1 MWAFQYKHGDRP
13 LDGYTIQRA
22 AGRGGFGE
30 VYYAVSDS
38 GREVALKV
46 VQGYEQI
53 ELRGITQCMN
63 LKSPHLVAIFD
74 VKFNEQGKP
83 FVIMEFVSGPNLRQ
97 MLDEHP
103 AGLGTQKAAFFL
115 REIAKGLQYL
125 HDCGIV
131 HRDLKPGNIFFE
143 NGIVKIGDYGLS
155 KSISTSQH
163 SAQTVTVGTVH
174 YMAPE
179 IGAGKYDRSIDIY
192 ALGAVLYE
200 MLTGVPPF
208 VGASPTEVLMKHL
221 QAEPDLSGIEE
232 PFRTAIK
239 RAMAKDPANRFK
251 SVQEMVEAVFGA
263 EHIQMSV
270 SQFSAQE
277 LSMIAGRVAGKLL
290 VGGGAGGAAG
300 SAGSAGSGGTFSP
313 STGVLPPT
321 TGGRRRELFDGGS
334 NAASDDDDAEG
345 SDTRAAIAGWAELAE
360 DRLPLPARIMLA
372 AVCGLAITV
381 AVGLFWPNNR
391 GDPFMAALVTAMSAG
406 SATVGLLAVGRM
418 LARPFRDESAWVQR
432 LAVAGPSALLVNLF
446 AIPLWFSDS
455 RLDDVARWTMLILSG
470 AMLLADPRPW
480 ISPTRRHRVTAGHAL
495 GVCAVA
501 FAATMVFRDS
511 STIITLGVLS
521 ATVLMVQLI
530 APWDPRGFGARAAHA
545 RSIERYAIGGLGI
558 RTERLSPGGGGR
570 VSAEARMEP
579 QGGLPRGLHTPPPI
593 PPIPPLPASAA
604 VHSASNFPL
613 VPRFSPPLWLAV
625 FVAMLATG
633 IAFCVAA
640 AEQPSSR
647 NGDFVAMTSFGVSC
661 LIAAS
666 FALMRS
672 LTKRF
677 RGWWPYLF
685 RPAVRMLC
693 IQTVVT
699 CGIVLGNTSPNW
711 EEAAILAATIVI
723 AGLTF
728 VLITF
733 VPSKLWA
740 VAPEAQQV
748 VKPTA
753 RLAEPG
759 VSPRRR
765 LWALLLAAAAF
776 VTPIAGLHR
785 LYVGKIG
792 TGIVWMLTWGL
803 FGIGTI
809 IDIILII
816 SGGFRDSLGRRLLRW
831 EDEPLDSRD
840 LSRAAREAPVLAAA
854 AAGAPVPPG
863 APVGPARDD
872 WMQEV
877 VGSVVS
883 VFDASAGAGHRAK
896 ARATAAVRAAGG
908 GVVSAMAGMLLFS
921 AALTGLALAV
931 DVPGMIDAGR
941 PTPEI
946 KANLLRALRDLDATQ
961 AAAPRPDARGNL
973 SLTGSV
979 GQRKG
984 EVVLQKGPLVFR
996 TTTTGDVTSTPADPA
1011 ASAGAPDFTAAVDRF
1026 TDRVQE
1032 QFKTLDRDV
1041 ASLIVSGT
1049 RDVARGSLPLS
1060 RVHMEMQA
1068 AQAAANAA
1076 RDMTKA
1082 LEALEDAR
1090 RTLAELERSRAV
1102 QAASDV
1108 AVVAEA
1114 SRGAAVAAG
1123 PAPPAV
1129 PGVPGQAPVVGLEVE
1144 NPASPTAKQML
1155 AELDAQRADLAAQT
1169 RELARDARRSAA
1181 DASKSWQAEF
1191 GRGFFDAS
1199 SDDETS
1205 VAAPLRLVGL
1215 VLCGT
1220 FTVTGL
1226 SLLLF
1231 ARRRNGAAHLLRAV
1245 TGVGFLML
1253 AFLALHVAIA
1263 DRDVWGRTAGQS
1275 VQVVAEQMTR
1285 ALTDGP
1291 AVLAGATFLL
1301 AMLLLAWPPRR
1312 LREAPAAVAWAQ
1324 QPGRGAPGG
1333 VNASTHERHDP
1344 PPPPPPAP
1352 PTPPPLP
1359 VSQEA

>member
-13 LDGYTIQRA
+13 LEGYTIQRA

-221 QAEPDLSGIEE
+221 QAEPDLSNIEE

-270 SQFSAQE
+270 SQFSPQE
-277 LSMIAGRVAGKLL
+277 LSMVAGRVAGKLL
-290 VGGGAGGAAG
+290 AGAPAGGGAGAG
-300 SAGSAGSGGTFSP
+300 SSGTFSP
-313 STGVLPPT
+313 STGAVPPLNA
-321 TGGRRRELFDGGS
+321 GRRSDLFDSAGDS
-334 NAASDDDDAEG
+334 IDEDEMS
-345 SDTRAAIAGWAELAE
+345 TREALAGWTEQAE
-360 DRLPLPARIMLA
+360 DRLPLTARVVMA
-372 AVCGLAITV
+372 AVCGLTITV
-381 AVGLFWPNNR
+381 AVGIFWPGGK
-391 GDPFMAALVTAMSAG
+391 GDPFLAALITALSAG
-406 SATVGLLAVGRM
+406 SATAGLLAVGRY
-418 LARPFRDESAWVQR
+418 LARPLQGESAWVQR
-432 LAVAGPSALLVNLF
+432 LAVAGPSALMINAF
-446 AIPLWFSDS
+446 AIPLWYADG
-455 RLDDVARWTMLILSG
+455 RLDDLARWTMCILSG

-480 ISPTRRHRVTAGHAL
+480 ISPTRRQRVTPGHAI

-501 FAATMVFRDS
+501 LTATFVFQSS

-530 APWDPRGFGARAAHA
+530 APWDPAAA
-545 RSIERYAIGGLGI
+545 GRRQTQPASVERYAIGGLGI
-558 RTERLSPGGGGR
+558 RTERLAPATDR
-570 VSAEARMEP
+570 AEFAPAMV
-579 QGGLPRGLHTPPPI
+579 GLVGPRPPAPPPI
-593 PPIPPLPASAA
+593 PPIPPLPAAAMVPSAG
-604 VHSASNFPL
+604 VFPP
-613 VPRFSPPLWLAV
+613 VPRYAPVLWLMG
-625 FVAMLATG
+625 FVVLLAAG

-640 AEQPSSR
+640 AQQPWSR
-647 NGDFVAMTSFGVSC
+647 TAEFVGMTSVGVSA
-661 LIAAS
+661 LIAAA

-685 RPAVRMLC
+685 RPLVRMAC
-693 IQTVVT
+693 IQSVVT
-699 CGIVLGNTSPNW
+699 CGIVLGNTNPDW
-711 EEAAILAATIVI
+711 AEAALLAAVIVT

-733 VPSKLWA
+733 VPSRLWF
-740 VAPEAQQV
+740 VSPEVQQV

-753 RLAEPG
+753 KLAEPG

-776 VTPIAGLHR
+776 VTPVAGLHR
-785 LYVGKIG
+785 LYVDKIG
-792 TGIVWMLTWGL
+792 TGILWMLTWGVL
-803 FGIGTI
+803 GIGTV
-809 IDIILII
+809 IDLILIV
-816 SGGFRDSLGRRLLRW
+816 SGNFRDKLGRRLLRW
-831 EDEPLDSRD
+831 EDEPLDARD
-840 LSRAAREAPVLAAA
+840 LNRAAREAPLLAAA
-854 AAGAPVPPG
+854 AAGAPLPPG
-863 APVGPARDD
+863 APVNPARDD

-883 VFDASAGAGHRAK
+883 VFDASAGAGQRAK

-908 GVVSAMAGMLLFS
+908 GIVSAMAGLLLFC
-921 AALTGLALAV
+921 AGITGLALGV

-946 KANLLRALRDLDATQ
+946 KSALLRGLHDLDSAQRTGRSDRAETGNATF
-961 AAAPRPDARGNL
+961 RGKA
-973 SLTGSV
+973 
-979 GQRKG
+979 GQKQN
-984 EVVLQKGPLVFR
+984 EVVLQRGPMVFR
-996 TTTTGDVTSTPADPA
+996 TTSHGLELSLSTAATAPLPPAAPVAGTSVDVEAPLPSAPPADA
-1011 ASAGAPDFTAAVDRF
+1011 LAEIDARREALSEE
-1026 TDRVQE
+1026 VQA
-1032 QFKTLDRDV
+1032 L
-1041 ASLIVSGT
+1041 
-1049 RDVARGSLPLS
+1049 AR
-1060 RVHMEMQA
+1060 
-1068 AQAAANAA
+1068 QAAASERAA
-1076 RDMTKA
+1076 A
-1082 LEALEDAR
+1082 
-1090 RTLAELERSRAV
+1090 AE
-1102 QAASDV
+1102 
-1108 AVVAEA
+1108 
-1114 SRGAAVAAG
+1114 
-1123 PAPPAV
+1123 
-1129 PGVPGQAPVVGLEVE
+1129 
-1144 NPASPTAKQML
+1144 
-1155 AELDAQRADLAAQT
+1155 AQRAAA
-1169 RELARDARRSAA
+1169 RAAIKDMSRGLSPAR
-1181 DASKSWQAEF
+1181 WGFPQAGTVEP
-1191 GRGFFDAS
+1191 
-1199 SDDETS
+1199 S
-1205 VAAPLRLVGL
+1205 VAAPLRLAGL
-1215 VLCGT
+1215 ALCGT
-1220 FTVTGL
+1220 FTVVGL
-1226 SLLLF
+1226 TLLLF
-1231 ARRRNGAAHLLRAV
+1231 ARRRNGAAHLIRAAA
-1245 TGVGFLML
+1245 GVACLMF
-1253 AFLALHVAIA
+1253 AFFCLYSAIGGQ
-1263 DRDVWGRTAGQS
+1263 DVWATTAGAS
-1275 VQVVAEQMTR
+1275 LQVVADELTR
-1285 ALTDGP
+1285 ALTHGP
-1291 AVLAGATFLL
+1291 SAFMAGVVFLT

-1312 LREAPAAVAWAQ
+1312 VQLATFEAGSVSARVDSRVGDSPAAT
-1324 QPGRGAPGG
+1324 PMDSAPG
-1333 VNASTHERHDP
+1333 VPDARSDATR
-1344 PPPPPPAP
+1344 
-1352 PTPPPLP
+1352 
-1359 VSQEA
+1359 V